1 MAAVLKTDE
10 GLALPWGFDSLPS
23 RLRGEV
29 EIKAEVEVGFVL
41 TLASILTSTLF
52 SASNPADVAEL
63 VYALHSK
70 CSEPW
75 LMGVRLPPS
84 ASFNGRSSNRQDI

>member
-23 RLRGEV
+23 RLRVEV
-29 EIKAEVEVGFVL
+29 EIKAEVEVGSVL
-41 TLASILTSTLF
+41 TLASILALISVST
-52 SASNPADVAEL
+52 SNPADVAEL

-70 CSEPW
+70 RSEP
-75 LMGVRLPPS
+75 
-84 ASFNGRSSNRQDI
+84 